1 MKNMSQKKVIQ
12 PKNIRYVFATSL
24 VFLFVI
30 LYGALLVYN
39 VSFAG
44 VSGDGNF
51 TIEPVVTG
59 HDDVIGKTGR
69 DWKFTVHT
77 TAELVLGD
85 VIKFIFPSG
94 LETTDFD
101 LSGATQSAISGVA
114 LYDIAEESTSY
125 GSDVL
130 TDGGMEDWLMEVDNF
145 DIDDMGSTPVAKST
159 DSHGGTY
166 AALLTAD
173 FNMGGVYISNP
184 MTNSASYDS
193 LETIQ
198 AKLYAK
204 RVTGTA
210 NILVLYSCYIGEA
223 SYYYNF
229 SGDNAGTWTIA
240 GGGPSGD
247 QMETLTATSS
257 YTQLTSTQVTSPDGG
272 SIGHITVFAS
282 STNSGDTILI
292 DDFEEYIA
300 TVDEAVNGTFEA
312 WTASENYLTN
322 WFDSYWTDGGE
333 TEEIPQ
339 IERNS
344 VNVQA
349 GTYATSLGSNHTVA
363 NNDAYVGQNF
373 SGVFGDNYR
382 LSFYAKSQDIGATV
396 TSSLSFFNGNP
407 STATQYYNF
416 STNHWDDYTKVSTIP
431 DSDHRQDDSLTTGFQ
446 QLTFENTGLV
456 VPESGI
462 ITPVISAMVDT
473 GWTET
478 TKSVMVVDTVS
489 MEKGTTTTPTAG
501 VAFNASAPTVVY
513 GMATETISAE
523 TDFYITI
530 GGITNGTATG
540 SNVNNLTW
548 QVVAGTP
555 TSSAEPYGTLSSTKF
570 SFSADDNLII
580 PGITADAP
588 PTPVATEGGSTGSY
602 SFYLKTQPTADV
614 TVTVTPDAQITVSP
628 TTLVFTSANWSTPQ
642 TVTVTA
648 VDDHIDEE
656 SEHTGLITHSIASD
670 DADYDGATVSNVTA
684 TITDND
690 TAGIAKSEIALAVTE
705 NSTTDAY
712 TVVLDTEPTANVIV
726 SLSASSSLATLSTS
740 TLTFTSANWSDAQ
753 AVTVSRADNDT
764 VDGELTDYI
773 IHAVSST
780 DTNYDEFSVANVT
793 VTITDNDTAGI
804 AKSEIALAV
813 TENST
818 TDAYT
823 VVLDTE
829 PTANVIVSL
838 SASSSL
844 ATLSTST
851 LTFTSA
857 NWSDAQAVT
866 VSRADND
873 TVDGELTDYIIHAVS
888 STDTNYDE
896 YPIANITVT
905 ITDDD
910 TAGVTNSETAI
921 AVTEGSTTDTY
932 TVVLDTEPTANV
944 VITPSATGSEVTFSA
959 STLTFTSEN
968 WSTPQTLTI
977 TAVDDSDIEGAHADT
992 ITHTAVSDDT
1002 NYGGATIADVT
1013 VTITDNDDAGR
1024 RNTSGSSSGSA
1035 PVVVLPPS
1043 APTTVALS
1051 TVQPTIIANT
1061 PTVVF
1066 VGNVSHTVTAGTPNA
1081 NGSVLITVQSDPIT
1095 TTMFVGEEK
1104 LLDTDEDGENDL
1116 FLRLD
1121 EVIGNT
1127 VKLTI
1132 SAIADLE
1139 FSINQALS
1147 TTDSQD
1153 VTLYFNS
1160 PDATLMAISN
1170 SAFFDNISY
1179 ENYSATKDW
1188 HLTDGI
1194 GLKTVYV
1201 KLRTSNGGTKTI
1213 SDTIT
1218 LIEPATED
1226 TNESKNIIN
1235 CALTTGSAYKLA
1247 SSPAVFYITNSCTKR
1262 PFKTPEIF
1270 FTYFNSWNDVQT
1282 TTAVLL
1288 DSIENDSI
1296 NFMPWGP
1303 NYDPKYGALVK
1314 IVTDPKVYLLLGT
1327 EKYWITSETV
1337 FNSLNYSWNW
1347 IEDVA
1352 ESLLDKYTVGSAITN
1367 LEHHPNYTLIMYEN
1381 DAKVYR
1387 LEPDLADSNK
1397 QVKRWIVNETVFNDL
1412 NFRWDRIVTIGNE
1425 EAYTTGLNLSE

>member
-780 DTNYDEFSVANVT
+780 DTNYDE
-793 VTITDNDTAGI
+793 
-804 AKSEIALAV
+804 
-813 TENST
+813 
-818 TDAYT
+818 
-823 VVLDTE
+823 
-829 PTANVIVSL
+829 
-838 SASSSL
+838 
-844 ATLSTST
+844 
-851 LTFTSA
+851 
-857 NWSDAQAVT
+857 
-866 VSRADND
+866 
-873 TVDGELTDYIIHAVS
+873 
-888 STDTNYDE
+888 

>member
-726 SLSASSSLATLSTS
+726 SLSASSSL
-740 TLTFTSANWSDAQ
+740 
-753 AVTVSRADNDT
+753 V
-764 VDGELTDYI
+764 
-773 IHAVSST
+773 
-780 DTNYDEFSVANVT
+780 
-793 VTITDNDTAGI
+793 
-804 AKSEIALAV
+804 
-813 TENST
+813 
-818 TDAYT
+818 
-823 VVLDTE
+823 
-829 PTANVIVSL
+829 
-838 SASSSL
+838 
-844 ATLSTST
+844 TLSTST